1 MNPYNQF
8 GQFNQFGAQAPF
20 AANQFGMNQFGQQV
34 PNVLQKQK
42 EEDPDE
48 MSPVQIKSVQSL
60 AEAGGNARDCNHLY
74 NLGVT
79 QNGVYMIR
87 PSPTDTPVQ
96 AKYELRIKI
105 RVLIDF

>member
-8 GQFNQFGAQAPF
+8 GQFNQFGQPGPF
-20 AANQFGMNQFGQQV
+20 AAPNQFGMNQFGQQV
-34 PNVLQKQK
+34 PVGVQKPK

-48 MSPVQIKSVQSL
+48 LSPVQIKNVQTL
-60 AEAGGNARDCNHLY
+60 AETGGNARDCNHLY

-96 AKYELRIKI
+96 AK
-105 RVLIDF
+105 

>member
-8 GQFNQFGAQAPF
+8 GQFNQFGQPQF
-20 AANQFGMNQFGQQV
+20 AANQFGGMNQFGQNV
-34 PNVLQKQK
+34 PVLQKQK

-48 MSPVQIKSVQSL
+48 MSPVQIKNVQSL
-60 AEAGGNARDCNHLY
+60 AESGGNARDCNHLY

-96 AKYELRIKI
+96 AK
-105 RVLIDF
+105 